1 MTADI
6 AIRLLT
12 EGDVDAALALSASCG
27 WNQRAEEWHMM
38 LQIAPSGTF
47 TASTPDG
54 IVGTAIGIDYGNFGW
69 IAMMLVNPALRGRG
83 LGARLLEAAMGAVP
97 PELPIRLD
105 ATPLGRPLYERYGF
119 VLESSLT
126 RHVRPADS
134 KPAPSRRGDVR
145 PLAEADLSTV
155 MRLDD
160 RISGAQRH
168 GPLRW
173 AFGDAPQYAWIGVN
187 AGGSLPA
194 KAGSHTNLRGSHTNL
209 GGSPPNLGGSFPNL
223 GGVASGFSRKDVAD
237 ADISGYCLG
246 RGGRLFDHIG
256 PIVADSSESAAAL
269 ATAAIARGDGRAL
282 VIDAHDSH
290 DAFTA
295 WLRNAQFEAQR
306 PLYRMCRP
314 GGAPAPTRPAPPLTE
329 FAIMGPEFS

>member
-1 MTADI
+1 MSAHID
-6 AIRLLT
+6 IRLLT
-12 EGDVDAALALSASCG
+12 DRDVDAALALSASCG

-47 TASTPDG
+47 TACTPDG

-69 IAMMLVNPALRGRG
+69 IAMMLVNPAWRSRG

-126 RHVRPADS
+126 RHVRPADAGPP
-134 KPAPSRRGDVR
+134 PASSRDVR
-145 PLAEADLSTV
+145 PLAESDLAAV

-160 RISGAQRH
+160 RISGAHRH
-168 GPLRW
+168 SPLRW
-173 AFGDAPQYAWIGVN
+173 AFGDAPRYAWIGEK
-187 AGGSLPA
+187 AGDGLPA
-194 KAGSHTNLRGSHTNL
+194 LSQSKG
-209 GGSPPNLGGSFPNL
+209 
-223 GGVASGFSRKDVAD
+223 RKDAAD
-237 ADISGYCLG
+237 AETSGYCLG
-246 RGGRLFDHIG
+246 RGGRLFDHVG
-256 PIVADSSESAAAL
+256 PIVADATESATAL
-269 ATAAIARGDGRAL
+269 AAAAIAGSDGRAL
-282 VIDAHDSH
+282 VIDAHDG
-290 DAFTA
+290 DAAFTA
-295 WLRNAQFEAQR
+295 WLRDAQFEPQR

-314 GGAPAPTRPAPPLTE
+314 GGAPAPSRPAPPLTE

>member
-1 MTADI
+1 MTANID
-6 AIRLLT
+6 IRLLT
-12 EGDVDAALALSASCG
+12 DGDVDGALALSASCG

-69 IAMMLVNPALRGRG
+69 IAMMLVNPAWRGRG
-83 LGARLLEAAMGAVP
+83 LGACLLEAAMGAVP

-119 VLESSLT
+119 VFESSLT
-126 RHVRPADS
+126 RHVRPAGAARP
-134 KPAPSRRGDVR
+134 PAPGDDVR
-145 PLAEADLSTV
+145 PLTESDLPTV

-160 RISGAQRH
+160 RISGAHRP
-168 GPLRW
+168 GPIRW
-173 AFGDAPQYAWIGVN
+173 AFADAPRYAWIREN
-187 AGGSLPA
+187 
-194 KAGSHTNLRGSHTNL
+194 
-209 GGSPPNLGGSFPNL
+209 
-223 GGVASGFSRKDVAD
+223 
-237 ADISGYCLG
+237 ADISGYSLG

-256 PIVADSSESAAAL
+256 PIVADAPESATALAAAAL
-269 ATAAIARGDGRAL
+269 AGSDGRAL
-282 VIDAHDSH
+282 VIDAHDNH

-295 WLRNAQFEAQR
+295 WLRSAQFEPQR
-306 PLYRMCRP
+306 PLYRMRRP
-314 GGAPAPTRPAPPLTE
+314 GRAAAPRRPVPPLTE

>member
-1 MTADI
+1 MTTNID
-6 AIRLLT
+6 IRLLT
-12 EGDVDAALALSASCG
+12 DGDVDAALALSASCG

-54 IVGTAIGIDYGNFGW
+54 IVGTAIGIDYGTFGW
-69 IAMMLVNPALRGRG
+69 IAMMLVNPDWRGRG
-83 LGARLLEAAMGAVP
+83 LGARLLEAAMEAVP

-126 RHVRPADS
+126 RHVRPAGAGPVLAS
-134 KPAPSRRGDVR
+134 SVDVR
-145 PLAEADLSTV
+145 PLAESDLTAL

-160 RISGAQRH
+160 RISGAHRH

-173 AFGDAPQYAWIGVN
+173 AFGDAPRYACIRSN
-187 AGGSLPA
+187 DARSLPPRGGS
-194 KAGSHTNLRGSHTNL
+194 H
-209 GGSPPNLGGSFPNL
+209 PNLEGSATP
-223 GGVASGFSRKDVAD
+223 D
-237 ADISGYCLG
+237 AGGYCLG

-256 PIVADSSESAAAL
+256 PIVADATESATAL
-269 ATAAIARGDGRAL
+269 AAAAIAGSGGRAL
-282 VIDAHDSH
+282 VIDAHDGQ

-295 WLRNAQFEAQR
+295 WLRNAQFEPQR
-306 PLYRMCRP
+306 PLYRMCRS
-314 GGAPAPTRPAPPLTE
+314 GSAPVPNRPAPPLTE

>member
-1 MTADI
+1 MNANID
-6 AIRLLT
+6 IRLLT
-12 EGDVDAALALSASCG
+12 GGDVDAALALSASCG

-69 IAMMLVNPALRGRG
+69 IAMMLVNPAWRGRG

-126 RHVRPADS
+126 RHVRPADAG
-134 KPAPSRRGDVR
+134 PAPAHDGDVR
-145 PLAEADLSTV
+145 PLIEADLATV

-160 RISGAQRH
+160 RISGAHRH
-168 GPLRW
+168 DPLRW
-173 AFGDAPQYAWIGVN
+173 AFGDAPRYAWIGTN
-187 AGGSLPA
+187 AGAGLPTEG
-194 KAGSHTNLRGSHTNL
+194 GSHAGT
-209 GGSPPNLGGSFPNL
+209 P
-223 GGVASGFSRKDVAD
+223 
-237 ADISGYCLG
+237 GYCLG

-256 PIVADSSESAAAL
+256 PIVADATESATAL
-269 ATAAIARGDGRAL
+269 AGAAIAGNGGRAL
-282 VIDAHDSH
+282 VIAAHDGQA
-290 DAFTA
+290 AFTA
-295 WLRNAQFEAQR
+295 WLRNAQFEPQR

-314 GGAPAPTRPAPPLTE
+314 GGAPAPNRPAPPLTE

>member
-1 MTADI
+1 MNANID
-6 AIRLLT
+6 IRLLT
-12 EGDVDAALALSASCG
+12 DGDVDAALALSASCG

-54 IVGTAIGIDYGNFGW
+54 VVGTAIGIDYGHFGW
-69 IAMMLVNPALRGRG
+69 IAMMLVNPAWRGRG

-97 PELPIRLD
+97 PALPIRLD

-126 RHVRPADS
+126 RHVRPAEAGPP
-134 KPAPSRRGDVR
+134 PAPGGDVR
-145 PLAEADLSTV
+145 PLAESDLAAV

-160 RISGAQRH
+160 RISGAHRH

-173 AFGDAPQYAWIGVN
+173 AFGDAPRYAWIRTS
-187 AGGSLPA
+187 ARGSLPA
-194 KAGSHTNLRGSHTNL
+194 KAGSHTD
-209 GGSPPNLGGSFPNL
+209 PE
-223 GGVASGFSRKDVAD
+223 GVTSGFSHPPG
-237 ADISGYCLG
+237 GYCLG

-256 PIVADSSESAAAL
+256 PIVADSPESATAL
-269 ATAAIARGDGRAL
+269 AAAAIAGSDGRAL

-295 WLRNAQFEAQR
+295 WLRNAQFEPQR

-314 GGAPAPTRPAPPLTE
+314 GGAPAPSRPAPPLTE